1 MTQRPTPKDPLER
14 GLGTLR
20 IPGYQLFQTESVLGL
35 LIEAH
40 GHDHLKTLLKRRR
53 GRPLTDFDRHIDRN
67 VFDRFVRKQGGNP
80 HREAQRLW
88 PKSSSTDAAR
98 KRIEYS
104 RMWLRLHPQ
113 FEEAIQLRVD
123 RWESDMA
130 ASPKTRTLR
139 KFLAGRDGL
148 EI

>member
-1 MTQRPTPKDPLER
+1 MTQRPAPKDPLKQ
-14 GLGTLR
+14 GLGTLP

-40 GHDHLKTLLKRRR
+40 GYDHLKALLKRRR

-67 VFDRFVRKQGGNP
+67 VFDRFVRQQGGNP
-80 HREAQRLW
+80 YSEAQRLW

-104 RMWLRLHPQ
+104 RTWLRLNPQ